1 MTWFQAVKEDAM
13 KKGTTFFI
21 FCLIILLACLFP
33 CAGSAQQDIPTFSN
47 KDLERY
53 KSPTD
58 EAPVP
63 ATRRTVAKRRTA
75 GKDEQREKDY
85 WCNRA
90 RAYQKKIDR
99 ARDKVKEVEQLASDE
114 SGGLAFTESRLKKP
128 TRRKYERAK
137 KELKEAER
145 ELRYLEE
152 DAHRKD
158 IPPGWLRCQFE

>member
-1 MTWFQAVKEDAM
+1 M
-13 KKGTTFFI
+13 KKGTTILI
-21 FCLIILLACLFP
+21 FCLIALLAGLFP
-33 CAGSAQQDIPTFSN
+33 CAGSAGQDIPTFSN

-58 EAPVP
+58 ETPAP
-63 ATRRTVAKRRTA
+63 ATRQTASKRRTA
-75 GKDEQREKDY
+75 RNDQQREKDY
-85 WCNRA
+85 WCSRA
-90 RAYQKKIDR
+90 QAYQKKIDR
-99 ARDKVKEVEQLASDE
+99 AQDKVKDVEQLASDE
-114 SGGLAFTESRLKKP
+114 SGGQAFTESRLKKP